1 MDKLIMKDAMD
12 MGLWWFLQAFVV
24 AAFTLEPYFC
34 HAETAPHYSFV
45 QEASTAPEV
54 SYHDY
59 IVVGGGV
66 AGCPLAA
73 TLSETAD
80 VLVLE
85 RGGSPYGK
93 PEKTDK
99 GNFVLNILDTFP
111 DSFTEIFVTEDGVY
125 SHRARALGGGSVIN
139 AGFYSHADLEFV
151 KNSGLDE
158 ALVNDSYRWVEK
170 KIVFEAPV
178 SEWQAAVRDGLLESG
193 VLPFNGVTHS
203 HVNGTKIGSTIFDM
217 DDHRHSA
224 ADLLEYADPKNIKV
238 YLHATAHK
246 IIFTQETGSRP
257 KAEGVIFEDE
267 SGVKHTALLTKNT
280 KGEVIISAGA
290 IGSPQLLMLSGIG
303 PADQLEALGIEVVL
317 DQPMVGQGLGDNPL
331 NFLFVPSPEPVEV
344 SLLSVVGI
352 YLPTNYIEAGSG
364 FNLLPSI
371 GWIPDFILHFLNQ
384 TNISSFFDT
393 RLKGGVILH
402 KVARPLSTGYV
413 ELRSTDPTET
423 PKVRFNYFK
432 EPEDLEMCVRGM
444 QTVIDVAS
452 SESFSDFR
460 FRLIPTQLLV
470 DLVALVPFNLRPRS
484 LDTAKSLEQFCND
497 TVMSFW
503 HHHGGCSVG
512 KVLDHDYKVLGVD
525 GLRVVD
531 ASTFNFTPGTNPQA
545 TIMMLGRAM
554 GVRIQKERGIR
565 EVHPTSYVHTMNS
578 DEL

>member
-1 MDKLIMKDAMD
+1 MFVGCVGLVWSLRIFSLLIVPMQRKCGGTVLIAC
-12 MGLWWFLQAFVV
+12 GLRHEAHSWDEHFCWLTVNLKGKSLRAFVV
-24 AAFTLEPYFC
+24 AVFTLQPYFC
-34 HAETAPHYSFV
+34 HAETAPRYSFV

-73 TLSETAD
+73 TLSETAN

-85 RGGSPYGK
+85 RGGSPYAK

-99 GNFVLNILDTFP
+99 GNWVLNILDTLP
-111 DSFTEIFVTEDGVY
+111 DSFTEVIVTEDGVY

-139 AGFYSHADLEFV
+139 GGFYSHAEPEFV

-178 SEWQAAVRDGLLESG
+178 LEWQAAVRDGLVESG
-193 VLPFNGVTHS
+193 VLPFNGVTYDHI
-203 HVNGTKIGSTIFDM
+203 NGTKIGSTIFDM

-238 YLHATAHK
+238 YLHATVHK
-246 IIFTQETGSRP
+246 IIFTQES
-257 KAEGVIFEDE
+257 
-267 SGVKHTALLTKNT
+267 
-280 KGEVIISAGA
+280 A

-331 NFLFVPSPEPVEV
+331 NFLFVPSPEPVEI
-344 SLLSVVGI
+344 SLVSVVGI
-352 YLPTNYIEAGSG
+352 YLPTTYIEAGSG
-364 FNLLPSI
+364 LNLLPSVD
-371 GWIPDFILHFLNQ
+371 WIPDFILDFLNQ
-384 TNISSFFDT
+384 T
-393 RLKGGVILH
+393 VI
-402 KVARPLSTGYV
+402 
-413 ELRSTDPTET
+413 
-423 PKVRFNYFK
+423 N
-432 EPEDLEMCVRGM
+432 
-444 QTVIDVAS
+444 VAS

-470 DLVALVPFNLRPRS
+470 DLVALVPFNQRPRS

-503 HHHGGCSVG
+503 HHHGGCQVG

-531 ASTFNFTPGTNPQA
+531 ASTFNSTPGTNPQA
-545 TIMMLGRAM
+545 TIMMLGRTM
-554 GVRIQKERGIR
+554 GVRIQKEKGIR
-565 EVHPTSYVHTMNS
+565 EVHPTSYVHTMHS